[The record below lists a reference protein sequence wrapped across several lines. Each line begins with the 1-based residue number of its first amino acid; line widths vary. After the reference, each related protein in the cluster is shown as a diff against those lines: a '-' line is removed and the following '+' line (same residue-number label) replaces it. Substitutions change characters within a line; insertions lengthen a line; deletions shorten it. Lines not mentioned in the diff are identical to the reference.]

1 MNIHKRFTAKKTY
14 PRLDHFLVESL
25 PDMSRNQI
33 TKLIKENLVRLNGQP
48 VNKKS
53 PEILAEDVVDIEIP
67 QPEKKEYIP
76 SFELTKLFED
86 PYLLIIDKPSGI
98 PVHKGAGEKVETILD
113 VFRFYYPQINE
124 IRGAYADRPG
134 IVHRLD
140 KDTSGILLL
149 AKDMVT
155 MRRLQKQFKRRE
167 IQKTYLALVAG
178 QMRYRS
184 GTIDAPIVR
193 STRNRTR
200 YIVSDRDNKASLH
213 AREAIT
219 EYSVIREFRDFS
231 YVRLSPHTG
240 RTHQLRVHLSHAGNP
255 ILGDKV
261 YGKATSFERL
271 ALHAYS
277 IEFIHPITG
286 LEIISYSPFPAVFR
300 EFLKSMYLTHAARA
314 PFL

>member
-25 PDMSRNQI
+25 PEMSRSQI
-33 TKLIKENLVRLNGQP
+33 VKLIKDDKVKLNNEP
-48 VNKKS
+48 VKKKS
-53 PEILAEDVVDIEIP
+53 PEILADDVVEIEIFR
-67 QPEKKEYIP
+67 PEKKEYHP
-76 SFELTKLFED
+76 TFEFKKLYED
-86 PYLLIIDKPSGI
+86 PYLLIIDKPAGI
-98 PVHKGAGEKVETILD
+98 PVHKGAGEEVETILD
-113 VFRFYYPQINE
+113 AFRYHYPQVNE
-124 IRGAYADRPG
+124 IVCADADADRPG

-149 AKDMVT
+149 AKDIVT

-167 IQKTYLALVAG
+167 VKKTYLALVSG
-178 QMRYRS
+178 RMRYRS

-193 STRNRTR
+193 SPRNRTR
-200 YIVSDRDNKASLH
+200 FIVLDKGHEVKGN

-219 EYSVIREFRDFS
+219 DYYVIREYRDFS

-255 ILGDKV
+255 ILGDRV

-277 IEFIHPITG
+277 IEFTHPITG
-286 LEIISYSPFPAVFR
+286 LTMVSYSPFPPVFR
-300 EFLKSMYLTHAARA
+300 EYLKVQKL
-314 PFL
+314 LDIIVD